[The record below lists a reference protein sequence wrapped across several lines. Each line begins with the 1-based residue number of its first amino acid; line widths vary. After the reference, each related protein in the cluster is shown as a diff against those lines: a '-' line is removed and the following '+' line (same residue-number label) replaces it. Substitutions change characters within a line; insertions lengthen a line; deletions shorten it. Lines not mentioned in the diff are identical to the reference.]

1 MKIFK
6 NYSTYKLMN
15 NILECNKNLIL
26 EELNVLLEDLN
37 LTNDKKNMT
46 STELSLLLEN
56 STSFNEI
63 DKSKLN
69 KNNKSLQ
76 SQFIYINKNF
86 ENKIAFYYE
95 NLNNEY
101 NINSSIN
108 NLFIDP
114 RTLKMNCIG
123 HGTGLE
129 NKINNLNLIKPINN
143 LIEGHAIYN
152 LKIKGESI
160 EKVEIIIL
168 NNKEYIIPFTKVNN
182 EWILTEIFT
191 KSKPFL
197 FSHISWTKFYLKV
210 YRNKNLKKYDK
221 ILYTYST
228 FVFTNELCINI
239 LSNKWNF
246 DTITYN
252 NGYIYFEH

>member
-76 SQFIYINKNF
+76 SQF
-86 ENKIAFYYE
+86 
-95 NLNNEY
+95 
-101 NINSSIN
+101 
-108 NLFIDP
+108 
-114 RTLKMNCIG
+114 
-123 HGTGLE
+123 
-129 NKINNLNLIKPINN
+129 
-143 LIEGHAIYN
+143 
-152 LKIKGESI
+152 
-160 EKVEIIIL
+160 
-168 NNKEYIIPFTKVNN
+168 
-182 EWILTEIFT
+182 
-191 KSKPFL
+191 
-197 FSHISWTKFYLKV
+197 
-210 YRNKNLKKYDK
+210 
-221 ILYTYST
+221 
-228 FVFTNELCINI
+228 
-239 LSNKWNF
+239 
-246 DTITYN
+246 
-252 NGYIYFEH
+252 